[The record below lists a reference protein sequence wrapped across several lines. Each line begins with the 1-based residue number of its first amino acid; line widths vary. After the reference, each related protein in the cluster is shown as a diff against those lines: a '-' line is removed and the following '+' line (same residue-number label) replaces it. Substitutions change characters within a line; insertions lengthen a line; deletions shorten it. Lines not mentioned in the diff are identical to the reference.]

1 MRTTGGV
8 ARSPRRIRRGVSGVT
23 ILLLLATGVG
33 LYVAFRHVQPLL
45 AGSGC
50 DARTTSQGM
59 IALDTG
65 QAGIAATIA
74 GVAHHKALPARAVTV
89 AYAAAL
95 QESKLTNLS
104 FGDRDSVGV
113 FQQRPSEGW
122 GPRRLLIDPVYATT
136 KFFDA
141 LTKVH
146 GYLKLPVYKAAQAV
160 QHSADGYA
168 YDQYAPMATGMAAAF
183 TGHTPRSVWC
193 WYSQAIGARP
203 RQQAI
208 GAELVRTFGPLP
220 VRTTRDPQLIVATP
234 SVRSGWAVA
243 AWLVSHAQ
251 QYDIDAVRYA
261 GSRWTSAS
269 GSAGWTR
276 DRSPVRAGELEL
288 G

>member
-1 MRTTGGV
+1 MASEPSGSSQRVASGVVRSTGGA
-8 ARSPRRIRRGVSGVT
+8 ARSPRRIRRGISGVT
-23 ILLLLATGVG
+23 ILLLLATGFG

-50 DARTTSQGM
+50 DARTASQGV

-65 QAGIAATIA
+65 QAGIPATIA

-136 KFFDA
+136 KFFGA

-146 GYLKLPVYKAAQAV
+146 GYARMAVYKAAQAV

-168 YDQYAPMATGMAAAF
+168 YDQYEPVAAGMAAAF
-183 TGHTPRSVWC
+183 TGHVPHSVWC
-193 WYSQAIGARP
+193 WYGQKIPVKPRQLAIGKQLA
-203 RQQAI
+203 
-208 GAELVRTFGPLP
+208 RTFGLM
-220 VRTTRDPQLIVATP
+220 
-234 SVRSGWAVA
+234 
-243 AWLVSHAQ
+243 
-251 QYDIDAVRYA
+251 AVRAAAAPLVAVQVQDGPGGWRGA
-261 GSRWTSAS
+261 G
-269 GSAGWTR
+269 G
-276 DRSPVRAGELEL
+276 VV
-288 G
+288 